1 MKINY
6 FFLLLLMIT
15 SMYFVPAAADVSLDI
30 LQPSEAE
37 THFAELRDFYVYGY
51 FENTGDSVDVRV
63 RLYDSDGE
71 IIRTLQS
78 SVDMTGATPSDIVDM
93 SLVNENQQWGGILA
107 VEAITEP
114 YGLANGANKVLVSKE
129 WNYFLALVQGGVTKD
144 ITHMY
149 YETDANNTLVPYSR
163 DFTAGTYKIVV
174 DVVDKNGNMVMFTN
188 GDGKQVNKLELNVTS
203 GLTNSSLGVFRPS
216 ENKEQ
221 VITYA
226 QENDLRAYVDWF
238 PGYFQ
243 VPDGS
248 AGYQIPALWQ
258 PNNGIE
264 VVNQL
269 NGTKIDKPESAEN
282 SVLMYNLGG
291 SSASIQV
298 ELAQI
303 LGSGLED
310 SDRTTY
316 LYYDMGEISY
326 TWVDA
331 DFGETKT
338 LAGNVRVY
346 PNLSEQDSR
355 VIYTHADKSGDEI
368 APNTVSLL
376 PNLTKVVDTTPY
388 EVTVTRGEYLALYGL
403 TRPIETTVSNAGTP
417 YRYTIDNQIMSFT
430 YTCDDAEY
438 EFAGLL
444 TRVFVNDDGSLYA
457 ATGTNYEFGHV
468 FTAEDTS
475 AMPIGTYTYS
485 VKGCDVNGNYVENT
499 DAKITIT
506 VLPGS
511 GDEPAFALPL
521 SILLALLT
529 LGAVILMIR
538 KL

>member
-15 SMYFVPAAADVSLDI
+15 FVYFVPAAADVSLDI

-51 FENTGDSVDVRV
+51 FENTGDPVDVRV

-174 DVVDKNGNMVMFTN
+174 DVVDKNGNLVMFTN
-188 GDGKQVNKLELNVTS
+188 GDGKLVNKLELNVTS

-316 LYYDMGEISY
+316 LYYDTGEISY

-331 DFGETKT
+331 DSGETKT

-403 TRPIETTVSNAGTP
+403 TRPIETEVSNAGTP

>member
-1 MKINY
+1 
-6 FFLLLLMIT
+6 MIT

-30 LQPSEAE
+30 LQPSESE

-51 FENTGDSVDVRV
+51 FDNTGDPVDVRI
-63 RLYDSDGE
+63 RLYNSDGE

-78 SVDMTGATPSDIVDM
+78 YVDMTGATPSEIVDM

-129 WNYFLALVQGGVTKD
+129 WNYYLALVQGGVTKD

-149 YETDANNTLVPYSR
+149 YETDANSTLVPYSR

-174 DVVDKNGNMVMFTN
+174 DVVDKNGNLVMFTN
-188 GDGKQVNKLELNVTS
+188 GDGKLVNKLELDVTS

-243 VPDGS
+243 VPNGS
-248 AGYQIPALWQ
+248 AGYQIPSLWQ

-269 NGTKIDKPESAEN
+269 NGTKIDKQESAEN
-282 SVLMYNLGG
+282 SILMYNLGG

-316 LYYDMGEISY
+316 LYYDTGEISY
-326 TWVDA
+326 TWVDT
-331 DFGETKT
+331 DSGETKT

-521 SILLALLT
+521 SILLALFT

>member
-6 FFLLLLMIT
+6 FFLLLLVIT
-15 SMYFVPAAADVSLDI
+15 SVYFVPAAADVSLDI

-51 FENTGDSVDVRV
+51 FENTGDPVDVRV

-78 SVDMTGATPSDIVDM
+78 YVDMTGATPSEIVDM

-114 YGLANGANKVLVSKE
+114 YGLANGANKVLVSKD

-144 ITHMY
+144 ITRMY
-149 YETDANNTLVPYSR
+149 YETDVNNTLVPYSR
-163 DFTAGTYKIVV
+163 DFTAGTYTIVV

-188 GDGKQVNKLELNVTS
+188 GDGKLVNKLELNVTS

-316 LYYDMGEISY
+316 LYYDTGEISY

-331 DFGETKT
+331 DSGETKT
-338 LAGNVRVY
+338 LAGNVQFY
-346 PNLSEQDSR
+346 PDLSEQDSR

-403 TRPIETTVSNAGTP
+403 TRPIETAVSNAGTP

-485 VKGCDVNGNYVENT
+485 VKGCDVNGNYVEKT

-506 VLPGS
+506 VLPAG

-521 SILLALLT
+521 SILLALFT
-529 LGAVILMIR
+529 LGAAILMIR

>member
-15 SMYFVPAAADVSLDI
+15 FVYFVPAAADVSLDI

-51 FENTGDSVDVRV
+51 FENTGDPVDVRV

-174 DVVDKNGNMVMFTN
+174 DVVDKNGNLVMFTN

-316 LYYDMGEISY
+316 LYYDTGEISY

-331 DFGETKT
+331 DSGETKT

-403 TRPIETTVSNAGTP
+403 TRPIETEVSNAGTP